1 MLTRRRVMAVSA
13 VAALATGLAP
23 RVQGQTIG
31 KAARMVVGFPPGGS
45 SDVVARL
52 LVEQMRGYA
61 PSIIVDNR
69 PGAGGRI
76 AMDVVKAGSPDGSI
90 MVLTPASMMVLYPHL
105 YKTLSYDP
113 LRDFVAVTSA
123 CSFPFVISV
132 GPMVP
137 RDVKTL
143 ADFIGWCR
151 ANPRQ
156 ASYGTSGAGSMLHF
170 AGMMLARA
178 AKFEFTHVPYKG
190 ATPALQD
197 LLGGQIPATVGVL
210 GIALPHIQAGSL
222 RALATSGASRSSFLP
237 DVPTLK
243 ESGYPDLVITEWQGI
258 FVPAKTPSPVVE
270 ELNRS
275 VRAALAVDE
284 VKAELNKQAF
294 EIGGLSSSQF
304 TELLRADIARWEP
317 IVKESGFTPE
327 N

>member
-1 MLTRRRVMAVSA
+1 MLTRRRF
-13 VAALATGLAP
+13 VAAPAAATLVLGLSP
-23 RVQGQTIG
+23 RAGAQTVA
-31 KAARMVVGFPPGGS
+31 KPARMIVGFPPGGS

-52 LVEQMRGYA
+52 LIEQMRGYA

-76 AMDVVKAGSPDGSI
+76 AMDVVKAAPPDGSV

-105 YKTLSYDP
+105 YKTLGYEP
-113 LRDFVAVTSA
+113 LQDFVAVTTA
-123 CSFPFVISV
+123 CSFPFVLSV

-137 RDVKTL
+137 GEVKTL

-151 ANPRQ
+151 ANPQR

-178 AKFEFTHVPYKG
+178 AKFDFTHVPYKG

-210 GIALPHIQAGSL
+210 GIALPHIRAGNL
-222 RALATSGASRSSFLP
+222 RALATSGATRSSFLP
-237 DVPTLK
+237 EVPTLK
-243 ESGYPDLVITEWQGI
+243 ESGYPDLVISEWQGI

-270 ELNRS
+270 ELSRS
-275 VRAALAVDE
+275 VRAALAVSE
-284 VKAELNKQAF
+284 VKAGLNKQAF
-294 EIGGLSSSQF
+294 EIGGMGPSQF
-304 TELLRADIARWEP
+304 TELLRADLARWEP

>member
-1 MLTRRRVMAVSA
+1 MLTRRQFVAVPA
-13 VAALATGLAP
+13 VAALSIGLSSRA
-23 RVQGQTIG
+23 RAQTAG
-31 KAARMVVGFPPGGS
+31 KAVRMIVGFPPGGS

-52 LVEQMRGYA
+52 LIEQMRSYA
-61 PSIIVDNR
+61 PTIIVDNR

-76 AMDVVKAGSPDGSI
+76 AMDVVKAGAPDGSI

-113 LRDFVAVTSA
+113 LQDFVAVTTVCA
-123 CSFPFVISV
+123 FPFVVSV

-151 ANPRQ
+151 ANPKQ

-170 AGMMLARA
+170 AGMMLSRA

-210 GIALPHIQAGSL
+210 GIALPHIQAGNL
-222 RALATSGASRSSFLP
+222 RALATSGATRSAFLP

-275 VRAALAVDE
+275 VRAALAVNE
-284 VKAELNKQAF
+284 VKAGLNKQAF
-294 EIGGLSSSQF
+294 EIGGMSPSQF
-304 TELLRADIARWEP
+304 AELLRADIARWEP